1 MNFDKSVHP
10 SRIFCQYIWNILI
23 FRHVKRH
30 KKRWTTRITPLTVI
44 AIQCSSI
51 VTSYNILSNI
61 SVTNSS
67 YISILIFISKLF
79 YLKKMDPLRL
89 INHFYLCQSSRFLI
103 IFLSATNIKSMGN
116 LFISIFKI
124 YYSYS

>member
-79 YLKKMDPLRL
+79 YLNKMDPLRL
-89 INHFYLCQSSRFLI
+89 INHFLPLSIKWISYHFLI
-103 IFLSATNIKSMGN
+103 CNKY
-116 LFISIFKI
+116 KI
-124 YYSYS
+124 NGKLIYFYI